1 MSALGRRHV
10 HECRDD
16 EGRCGVAVEGQRGK
30 RDRARGGAVADV
42 GGGTGSNGGERGGH
56 DVEVLDPRRRD
67 LDAECLAP
75 PPQLAAR

>member
-1 MSALGRRHV
+1 MPSAVDTCTSAGTTK
-10 HECRDD
+10 
-16 EGRCGVAVEGQRGK
+16 VAAASRSKGQRGK
-30 RDRARGGAVADV
+30 RDRAGGGAVADV